1 MIYLTDGVR
10 QRRYDVFKETN
21 GDFYHLAQ
29 MTKAPQEALN
39 QTADQLSEYKLNMAK
54 YVLYGRVDGAE
65 RVDKV
70 IGRTVLFI
78 DIDNESNY
86 LDTSKRLNN
95 LLEAYSVLHVIYPTI
110 SNNIKEGARL
120 RVGVALDRS
129 VTAEEYLKLW
139 SVLLT
144 SVGLH
149 GDDTAVNQSFKQ
161 LQGLYVKTSQNAE
174 NEPIIYSDGHA
185 LPVDEFIKLYDTS
198 PKKYRRKTLAINGF
212 SVEAGNRKAPV
223 WAERNKQ
230 FIACLLDPESNYM
243 LFDGWDNMLTAIG
256 GWVFRSTQGDIRT
269 TVETVEAVNKLG
281 SDPISNSELKHKFDT
296 WFKRWTI

>member
-21 GDFYHLAQ
+21 GDFYHLEQ
-29 MTKAPQEALN
+29 MTKAPQVALN
-39 QTADQLSEYKLNMAK
+39 KTANQLAEYKLNMAK
-54 YVLYGRVDGAE
+54 YVLYGRVDGVE

-86 LDTSKRLNN
+86 LDTSKRLND

-281 SDPISNSELKHKFDT
+281 SDPISNRELKHKFDT
-296 WFKRWTI
+296 WFKRWSV

>member
-21 GDFYHLAQ
+21 GDFYHLVQ
-29 MTKAPQEALN
+29 MTKAPQVALN
-39 QTADQLSEYKLNMAK
+39 QTADQLAEYKLSMAK
-54 YVLYGRVDGAE
+54 YVLYGRVVGVE
-65 RVDKV
+65 RADKV

-78 DIDNESNY
+78 DIDDEGNY
-86 LDTSKRLNN
+86 PDTSKRLND

-110 SNNIKEGARL
+110 SNNVKEGARL
-120 RVGVALDRS
+120 RAGVALDRS

-144 SVGLH
+144 SIGLH
-149 GDDTAVNQSFKQ
+149 GDDTAVNKSFKQ

-174 NEPIIYSDGHA
+174 NEPIIYSDGHT
-185 LPVDEFIKLYDTS
+185 LPVDEFIKIYDAS
-198 PKKYRRKTLAINGF
+198 PKKYRKNTLSINGF
-212 SVEAGNRKAPV
+212 SVETSKKNVPN
-223 WAERNKQ
+223 WAEHNKK

-243 LFDGWDNMLTAIG
+243 LFDGWDNMLTAVG
-256 GWVFRSTQGDIRT
+256 GWTFKNTYGDVRT

-296 WFKRWTI
+296 WFKRWSV

>member
-29 MTKAPQEALN
+29 MTKEPQKALN
-39 QTADQLSEYKLNMAK
+39 LTADQLAEYKLNMAK
-54 YVLYGRVDGAE
+54 YVLYGRVDGVE
-65 RVDKV
+65 RADKV

-78 DIDNESNY
+78 DIDDEGNY
-86 LDTSKRLNN
+86 PDTSKRLND

-120 RVGVALDRS
+120 RAGVALDRS

-149 GDDTAVNQSFKQ
+149 GDDTAVNKSFKQ

-185 LPVDEFIKLYDTS
+185 LPVDEFVKIYDAS
-198 PKKYRRKTLAINGF
+198 SKKYQMKRRVIHTDDEDESYLPRWVIT
-212 SVEAGNRKAPV
+212 NRLML
-223 WAERNKQ
+223 NT
-230 FIACLLDPESNYM
+230 IMDPESN
-243 LFDGWDNMLTAIG
+243 FQRFGGWDNMLTALG
-256 GWVFRSTQGDIRT
+256 GWVFKDTKNFVT
-269 TVETVEAVNKLG
+269 TADVVEYVNNKG
-281 SDPISNSELKHKFDT
+281 SDPIEESELINKFKT
-296 WFKRWTI
+296 WAKGWH

>member
-29 MTKAPQEALN
+29 MTKAPQVALN
-39 QTADQLSEYKLNMAK
+39 QTADQLAEYKLNMAK
-54 YVLYGRVDGAE
+54 YVLYGRVDGVE

-86 LDTSKRLNN
+86 PDTSKRLND

-110 SNNIKEGARL
+110 SNNIKDGARL
-120 RVGVALDRS
+120 RAGVALDRS

-281 SDPISNSELKHKFDT
+281 SDPISNGELKHKFDT

>member
-1 MIYLTDGVR
+1 MIYLTGGVR
-10 QRRYDVFKETN
+10 QRRYDVFKETS

-29 MTKAPQEALN
+29 MTNTPQEALN
-39 QTADQLSEYKLNMAK
+39 KTADQLAEYKLNMAK
-54 YVLYGRVDGAE
+54 YVLYGRVDGVE

-86 LDTSKRLNN
+86 LDTSKRLND

-296 WFKRWTI
+296 WFKRWSV

>member
-1 MIYLTDGVR
+1 MIYLTKGVR

-29 MTKAPQEALN
+29 MTKAPQVALN
-39 QTADQLSEYKLNMAK
+39 QTADQLAEYKLNMAK
-54 YVLYGRVDGAE
+54 YVLYGRVDGVE
-65 RVDKV
+65 RTDKV

-78 DIDNESNY
+78 DIDDEGSY
-86 LDTSKRLNN
+86 SDTSKRLND

-120 RVGVALDRS
+120 RAGVALDRS

-144 SVGLH
+144 SIGLH
-149 GDDTAVNQSFKQ
+149 GDDTAVNRSFKQ

-185 LPVDEFIKLYDTS
+185 LPVDEFVKLYDAS
-198 PKKYRRKTLAINGF
+198 PKKYQVKRRVVHTDDEDESYLPRWVIT
-212 SVEAGNRKAPV
+212 NRLML
-223 WAERNKQ
+223 NT
-230 FIACLLDPESNYM
+230 IMDPESN
-243 LFDGWDNMLTAIG
+243 FQRFGGWDNMLTALG
-256 GWVFRSTQGDIRT
+256 GWVFKDTQNFVT
-269 TVETVEAVNKLG
+269 TADVVEYVNNKG
-281 SDPISNSELKHKFDT
+281 SDPIEESELVNKFKT
-296 WFKRWTI
+296 WAKGWH

>member
-29 MTKAPQEALN
+29 MTKKPQKALN
-39 QTADQLSEYKLNMAK
+39 LTADQLAEYKLNIAK
-54 YVLYGRVDGAE
+54 YVLYGRVEGVE
-65 RVDKV
+65 RADKV

-78 DIDNESNY
+78 DIDDEGSY
-86 LDTSKRLNN
+86 PDTSKRLND

-110 SNNIKEGARL
+110 SNSIKEGARL

-149 GDDTAVNQSFKQ
+149 GDDTAVNKSFKQ

-185 LPVDEFIKLYDTS
+185 LPVDEFIKIYDTNTNKYKI
-198 PKKYRRKTLAINGF
+198 KKRVVHTDDEDESYLPRWVIT
-212 SVEAGNRKAPV
+212 NRLML
-223 WAERNKQ
+223 NT
-230 FIACLLDPESNYM
+230 IMDPESN
-243 LFDGWDNMLTAIG
+243 FQRFGGWDNMLTALG
-256 GWVFRSTQGDIRT
+256 GWVFKDTQNFVT
-269 TVETVEAVNKLG
+269 TADVVEYVNNKG
-281 SDPISNSELKHKFDT
+281 SDPIEESELVNKFKT
-296 WFKRWTI
+296 WAKGWH

>member
-29 MTKAPQEALN
+29 MTKKPQKALN
-39 QTADQLSEYKLNMAK
+39 LTADQLAEYKLNIAK
-54 YVLYGRVDGAE
+54 YVLYGRVEGVE
-65 RVDKV
+65 RADKV

-78 DIDNESNY
+78 DIDDEGSY
-86 LDTSKRLNN
+86 PDTSKRLND

-110 SNNIKEGARL
+110 SNSIKEGARL

-149 GDDTAVNQSFKQ
+149 GDDTAVNKSFKQ

-185 LPVDEFIKLYDTS
+185 LPVDEFIKIYDTNTNKYKI
-198 PKKYRRKTLAINGF
+198 KKRVVHTDDEDESYLPRWVIT
-212 SVEAGNRKAPV
+212 NRLML
-223 WAERNKQ
+223 NT
-230 FIACLLDPESNYM
+230 IMDPESN
-243 LFDGWDNMLTAIG
+243 FQRFGGWDNVLTALG
-256 GWVFRSTQGDIRT
+256 GWVFKDTQNFVT
-269 TVETVEAVNKLG
+269 TADVVEYVNNKG
-281 SDPISNSELKHKFDT
+281 SDPIEESELVNKFKT
-296 WFKRWTI
+296 WAKGWH